1 MMHHSRMRH
10 TLLGRLL
17 LTGVAAAFGLI
28 YVPSA
33 TIGLSVMRSGES
45 VEPVSLYVDGSS
57 FSESPMPSVAP
68 SMGTDLGNHG
78 PAVHHEATFQHQPA
92 SGHHHNMSG
101 QPTGKNPERRQALAA
116 LAALMI
122 QIQSAGTGGR

>member
-1 MMHHSRMRH
+1 MMHHSRMHH

-33 TIGLSVMRSGES
+33 TVGLSVMRNGES
-45 VEPVSLYVDGSS
+45 VEPVSLYIDGSS
-57 FSESPMPSVAP
+57 LSESPMRSVAP
-68 SMGTDLGNHG
+68 GMSTDLGNHG
-78 PAVHHEATFQHQPA
+78 PAVHEATFQHQPA
-92 SGHHHNMSG
+92 SGHHHMSG
-101 QPTGKNPERRQALAA
+101 QPTGKKAERRQALAA
-116 LAALMI
+116 LAALLI

>member
-1 MMHHSRMRH
+1 MMHHSSMRH

-33 TIGLSVMRSGES
+33 TGGLRLARSGDS

-57 FSESPMPSVAP
+57 FSESPIVSVTP
-68 SMGTDLGNHG
+68 GMGTDLGNHG
-78 PAVHHEATFQHQPA
+78 PAVHEATFKHQPA
-92 SGHHHNMSG
+92 SGNHHISG
-101 QPTGKNPERRQALAA
+101 QPTGKNSERRQALAA
-116 LAALMI
+116 LAAILI

>member
-1 MMHHSRMRH
+1 MRH

-33 TIGLSVMRSGES
+33 TVGLSVMRSGES
-45 VEPVSLYVDGSS
+45 VDTVSFHVEHSDLTA
-57 FSESPMPSVAP
+57 PQARSVAP
-68 SMGTDLGNHG
+68 DADTNLGNNG
-78 PAVHHEATFQHQPA
+78 PAVNAAAYQHQHV
-92 SGHHHNMSG
+92 SGHHHMSE
-101 QPTGKNPERRQALAA
+101 QPTRKNPERRQALAA
-116 LAALMI
+116 LAALLI